1 VLEVEGT
8 LELDS
13 GLIGNQLAYF
23 PYWPKTGMLSRST
36 ALSESRL
43 HAVPGMLI
51 LFFLHLGLVS
61 KWEHLTITVQT
72 SHGGSFRHK
81 TQSLEEIEPSIMPII
96 LLIFKVLFRVDVDS
110 WSRAW
115 VQVRMAEH

>member
-1 VLEVEGT
+1 
-8 LELDS
+8 
-13 GLIGNQLAYF
+13 
-23 PYWPKTGMLSRST
+23 
-36 ALSESRL
+36 
-43 HAVPGMLI
+43 MLI